1 MGLSRNPL
9 IRELIDYNKLCLSNF
24 SLRKKNRIP
33 ENIIISKRKRN
44 LGMSFLFDVHQMT
57 EKKKEETPYQ
67 FAERIREAWRLWNL
81 GFPVTRP
88 CSFDSETVEI
98 SYEQT
103 KSKDSLEPLHLVSFL
118 VDLLRI
124 HKLGFGLGYEVQREM
139 REEREMLCLVPLDR
153 ALVPQETRAKEL
165 LRLAKESVIVSGIDV
180 SGSVQKKRSIQ
191 GILNS
196 APSLGFRI
204 RDPETNSYFE
214 GDLKVEFGNIT
225 TESVDASLVQGSNRW
240 MIKSGVHGNMWLAN
254 MGGEFDS
261 VASVKVRC
269 SPVPPRH
276 DWAKTLL
283 FWGRRRFLGATPF
296 GKKQRGYLLCLES
309 EIRRNQSWCSSYEI
323 EPDFEEEG
331 GWIRL
336 LPDSKISHNAFDYWE
351 AGIES
356 GSMHVALNRESDVL
370 RWKMDEEWQMDKIDQ
385 TDPFRLRIRRI
396 SGRTYSH
403 RKQGYLKLADIGTRA
418 LLHRKRNLVNNGIK
432 RMSILNDPSPQGGF
446 QDDLGMGLM
455 GSVQYIQGPPGTGKT
470 WSATSVV
477 EGLLQ
482 RNPAF
487 RILVCAK
494 EHLPL
499 EHLCASIAERV
510 DTQVHPIVR
519 LRGSPSAI
527 GDEGET
533 NFHPSN
539 VGLRLV
545 GEIAERMVES
555 SERDEFVDSFTEEDK
570 VATWVEELAI
580 STASVVCVTTLDRN
594 IERMVSN
601 GEISFDFAIVEEA
614 GKCYP
619 SELIGP
625 LSLSMNALLIGDQ
638 SQLPPF
644 ELEKMELSLG
654 SITHDSFANS
664 HELTRDLN
672 SIREFEIAFYDEE
685 LGGSEMAERICEEV
699 APFLQ
704 PFAHWFYSL
713 PANSGTLKSQWRMF
727 RELSDIVGELFYDG
741 QFEWKKNSIIP
752 NEELPLI
759 FKDSRLL
766 LIDHPHCTSGGI
778 ADESSRGG
786 TLRNRG
792 ELETSRK
799 LFLQLAEGGHD
810 VVFLSPYRG
819 QVESFKTMVP
829 KNLRQFVRTVDQF
842 QGREADFIVLSLV
855 RNNSRTGSLSRW
867 GFVSKPNRLNVAL
880 SRAREGLIIM
890 TSVQHIVDTDW
901 QYGEHIASMLEM
913 IRVRGRIL
921 TVDEL
926 GGYES

>member
-1 MGLSRNPL
+1 
-9 IRELIDYNKLCLSNF
+9 
-24 SLRKKNRIP
+24 
-33 ENIIISKRKRN
+33 
-44 LGMSFLFDVHQMT
+44 MT
-57 EKKKEETPYQ
+57 EIKQEETPYQ

-88 CSFDSETVEI
+88 SSFDSERVEI
-98 SYEQT
+98 SYNQS
-103 KSKDSLEPLHLVSFL
+103 KSKDPLDPLHLISFL

-124 HKLGFGLGYEVQREM
+124 KKLSFGLRYEVQREVK
-139 REEREMLCLVPLDR
+139 EGDGMLCLVPLDR

-196 APSLGFRI
+196 VPPLDFRI
-204 RDPETNSYFE
+204 KNPETKNYLE
-214 GDLKVEFGNIT
+214 GDLRVEFGNIT
-225 TESVDASLVQGSNRW
+225 AESVDASLVQGSNRW
-240 MIKSGVHGNMWLAN
+240 MIRSGVHGNMWLAN
-254 MGGEFDS
+254 LDGEFDS

-283 FWGRRRFLGATPF
+283 FWGRRRFLGSTPF
-296 GKKQRGYLLCLES
+296 GKKQRDYLLCLES
-309 EIRRNQSWCSSYEI
+309 EIRFEQSWCSRYEI
-323 EPDFEEEG
+323 EPDFEDEG

-356 GSMHVALNRESDVL
+356 GSMNVALNRESDVIA
-370 RWKMDEEWQMDKIDQ
+370 WKEDDEWQMEKIDQ
-385 TDPFRLRIRRI
+385 SDPFRLRIRRI
-396 SGRTYSH
+396 PGRAPSPS
-403 RKQGYLKLADIGTRA
+403 RQQGYLKPADIGTRV
-418 LLHRKRNLVNNGIK
+418 LLHRKRNLVENGIK

-446 QDDLGMGLM
+446 QDGLGMGLM
-455 GSVQYIQGPPGTGKT
+455 GSVQYVQGPPGTGKT
-470 WSATSVV
+470 WSATSVI

-499 EHLCASIAERV
+499 EHLCASIANRL
-510 DTQVHPIVR
+510 DTHVHPIVR
-519 LRGSPSAI
+519 LRGNPSAI
-527 GDEGET
+527 EGGSEI
-533 NFHPSN
+533 NLSPSN

-545 GEIAERMVES
+545 GEIAERMVGPG
-555 SERDEFVDSFTEEDK
+555 EREEFVDSSVEEGK

-580 STASVVCVTTLDRN
+580 RTASVVCVTTMDRN

-619 SELIGP
+619 SELIAP

-644 ELEKMELSLG
+644 ELQKMKISLG
-654 SITHDSFANS
+654 SITHDLFVNS
-664 HELTRDLN
+664 EELPRHLK
-672 SIREFEIAFYDEE
+672 SIRELEVALWDEE
-685 LGGSEMAERICEEV
+685 LGGNEVAERICEE
-699 APFLQ
+699 ATPFLQ
-704 PFAHWFYSL
+704 PFAHWFSSL
-713 PANSGTLKSQWRMF
+713 PANSATLKSQWRMF
-727 RELSDIVGELFYDG
+727 RELSDIVGELFYSG
-741 QFEWKKNSIIP
+741 QFNWKKNTAIP
-752 NEELPLI
+752 DDYLPPI
-759 FKDSRLL
+759 FSDSRLL

-799 LFLQLAEGGHD
+799 LFLQLAESGHD

-880 SRAREGLIIM
+880 SRAREGLIIL

-913 IRVRGRIL
+913 IRDRGRIL
-921 TVDEL
+921 TLDEL
-926 GGYES
+926 GGSES